1 LPRAA
6 SSERNDRNS
15 TDGIATILISYIVD
29 NVDGS
34 QCESPMSVIDS
45 GGHPA
50 NALSSDKSD
59 TIEDE
64 DNQMGGTV
72 QKASILPPIDVAQ
85 SDEYES
91 VSDDDVSMN
100 STEESSSTESTLSS
114 INVPF
119 DAHMLPGHGRR
130 YSAVLPIIC
139 VADGEY
145 IAPLLASVLYQRRVW
160 GIHEPA
166 VGIAFPKTGTVGQI
180 FLGWLD
186 PPSGDDRN
194 LVGRP

>member
-1 LPRAA
+1 
-6 SSERNDRNS
+6 
-15 TDGIATILISYIVD
+15 
-29 NVDGS
+29 
-34 QCESPMSVIDS
+34 MS
-45 GGHPA
+45 
-50 NALSSDKSD
+50 
-59 TIEDE
+59 
-64 DNQMGGTV
+64 GTV

-91 VSDDDVSMN
+91 VSDDDVSMY

-186 PPSGDDRN
+186 PQSGDDRN
-194 LVGRP
+194 LVSHPWLLFEWQVLILSLAHSTHSLCSSRLSDPSVSRNFRS